1 MNKLILSIGMSIFVT
16 GCITKIDQPQ
26 PDFWKYFYKHKKHD
40 TSFELIRQDML
51 ACGFTG
57 DSFGTGYIA
66 GDDEHYTKY
75 INARLCMEKK
85 GWINTEGP
93 TCGTP
98 MFKDDPLC
106 KQWQKEHQ

>member
-1 MNKLILSIGMSIFVT
+1 
-16 GCITKIDQPQ
+16 
-26 PDFWKYFYKHKKHD
+26 
-40 TSFELIRQDML
+40 ML